1 MQLKLAHEFASP
13 LLDRHFLQDG
23 YLIYNKI
30 AGSLQYGY
38 VDLLSAVP
46 DEELC
51 WAHISR
57 EDIHYPLCV
66 VFAVDN
72 NLAVVLRTQQVRPG
86 PGSLVKLTFLDFSTG
101 APHPLSS
108 KPTVRLPSNT
118 VVDVAY
124 AEAEILGDYILTTV
138 MSGRDVCCLYLVS
151 WKSGVVTLLRDI
163 ELSNRWRP
171 LWVPRL
177 VGIDGGL
184 IMLANCTKNSLEIC
198 KLELASQE
206 PPRLRTV
213 CFLELPA
220 LEPYAFVVVSRVD
233 KEWVPTSLWYG
244 TRSQQQQQQQL
255 PRKRVVP
262 FRSSKVGTIGL
273 LLDHEMRTAS
283 VRVLP
288 SCWMTVSIAA
298 LLSAIYYGCSSSDFS
313 SSSDSS
319 DDDDDDDDTG
329 NPAVRTLHWP
339 DWGPDATRVLVS
351 SHGGRLPKPAGP
363 FWITSFSPLMIRDYD
378 VLRMRLTRVATAT
391 KEEEKD
397 KTSPFFGPPVLKS
410 AEVHG
415 EHWVEGKL
423 VTRLPYRDIV
433 AKDLYYIGVVAD
445 REWIIGISVKG
456 SEGLYYTVYHVG

>member
-1 MQLKLAHEFASP
+1 M
-13 LLDRHFLQDG
+13 
-23 YLIYNKI
+23 
-30 AGSLQYGY
+30 
-38 VDLLSAVP
+38 
-46 DEELC
+46 
-51 WAHISR
+51 
-57 EDIHYPLCV
+57 
-66 VFAVDN
+66 
-72 NLAVVLRTQQVRPG
+72 
-86 PGSLVKLTFLDFSTG
+86 
-101 APHPLSS
+101 
-108 KPTVRLPSNT
+108 RLPTNT

-124 AEAEILGDYILTTV
+124 TEAEILGDYVLTTV
-138 MSGRDVCCLYLVS
+138 MSGRDVCCFYLVS
-151 WKSGVVTLLRDI
+151 WKSGAVTLVSSCFLSDASLVYAFFIFILLCSPQLRDM

-177 VGIDGGL
+177 VAIDGGL

-198 KLELASQE
+198 KLEFASQE
-206 PPRLRTV
+206 PPRLHVV

-233 KEWVPTSLWYG
+233 KEWVPASSWHG
-244 TRSQQQQQQQL
+244 TRSQEQEQEQQL

-273 LLDHEMRTAS
+273 LLEHEMRTAS

-298 LLSAIYYGCSSSDFS
+298 LLSAIYYGCSSS
-313 SSSDSS
+313 SSDSS
-319 DDDDDDDDTG
+319 DDDDDPTG
-329 NPAVRTLHWP
+329 NTGVRTLYWS
-339 DWGPDATRVLVS
+339 DWGPAATRVLLS

-363 FWITSFSPLMIRDYD
+363 FWITSFSPLVIRDYD
-378 VLRMRLTRVATAT
+378 ILRMRSTRAATAAA
-391 KEEEKD
+391 EDDED
-397 KTSPFFGPPVLKS
+397 DVKTLSHFGPPVSKS
-410 AEVHG
+410 TEVLG

-445 REWIIGISVKG
+445 REWIIGISVKVRFFYSAYIHLSENVSDRAHGQG